1 MTEPLTFIASIAPLQ
16 SAITIAHDGGA
27 RVKIDI
33 PEDEM
38 PAIVRLMLMRG
49 RVLRITIGIVAE
61 KKKQSDPEWGDDDD
75 NESGDTG

>member
-1 MTEPLTFIASIAPLQ
+1 MTNDDATLTFLASIAPLQ
-16 SAITIAHDGGA
+16 SAITIASDGGA

-49 RVLRITIGIVAE
+49 KRLRITLEV
-61 KKKQSDPEWGDDDD
+61 DDDGPTTD
-75 NESGDTG
+75 RDRYFTS